1 MVKYADTVYIIIH
14 VHLDTTF
21 EVLSKVASVSIVTL
35 DVSFSRFTKILE
47 NLEEILTR
55 SNTNQIQ
62 CKSNTTETYHKIK
75 LLHFLCSLS
84 NFIQLHQ
91 VTTWLLAVLY
101 HILYTG
107 KHSSPFYLR
116 PFRHHLSAREFKN
129 VWYYFTLNKTS
140 SAIEGCEYNMVR
152 K

>member
-1 MVKYADTVYIIIH
+1 MVKYADTVYIIVH
-14 VHLDTTF
+14 VHLDTKF
-21 EVLSKVASVSIVTL
+21 EVLSKVASVAIVTL

-55 SNTNQIQ
+55 SNANRHI
-62 CKSNTTETYHKIK
+62 IK
-75 LLHFLCSLS
+75 LSYELTLLHFLCSLS
-84 NFIQLHQ
+84 NFTQLHQ
-91 VTTWLLAVLY
+91 VTTWLLTILY

-140 SAIEGCEYNMVR
+140 SAIEGCEHNMVR

>member
-1 MVKYADTVYIIIH
+1 MVKYADTVYIIVH
-14 VHLDTTF
+14 VHLDTKF
-21 EVLSKVASVSIVTL
+21 EVLSKVASVAIVTL

-55 SNTNQIQ
+55 SNANRTQLRHI
-62 CKSNTTETYHKIK
+62 IK
-75 LLHFLCSLS
+75 LSYELTLLHFLCSLS
-84 NFIQLHQ
+84 NFTQLHQ
-91 VTTWLLAVLY
+91 VTTWLLTILY

-140 SAIEGCEYNMVR
+140 SAIEGCEHNMVQ

>member
-1 MVKYADTVYIIIH
+1 MVKYADTVYIIVH
-14 VHLDTTF
+14 VHLDTKF
-21 EVLSKVASVSIVTL
+21 EVLSKVASVAIVTL

-47 NLEEILTR
+47 EILTR
-55 SNTNQIQ
+55 SNANRTQLRHI
-62 CKSNTTETYHKIK
+62 IK
-75 LLHFLCSLS
+75 LSYELTLLHFLCSLS

-107 KHSSPFYLR
+107 KHSFPFYLR

-129 VWYYFTLNKTS
+129 FWYYFTLNKTS
-140 SAIEGCEYNMVR
+140 SAIEGCEHNMVR

>member
-1 MVKYADTVYIIIH
+1 MVKYADTVYIIVH
-14 VHLDTTF
+14 VHLDTKF
-21 EVLSKVASVSIVTL
+21 EVLSKVASVAIVTL

-55 SNTNQIQ
+55 SNANRHI
-62 CKSNTTETYHKIK
+62 IK
-75 LLHFLCSLS
+75 LSYELTLLHFLCSLS

-91 VTTWLLAVLY
+91 VTTWLLTILY

-140 SAIEGCEYNMVR
+140 SAIEGCEHNMVR

>member
-1 MVKYADTVYIIIH
+1 MVKYADTVYIIVH
-14 VHLDTTF
+14 VHLDTKF
-21 EVLSKVASVSIVTL
+21 EDLSKVALRAIVTL
-35 DVSFSRFTKILE
+35 DVNFSRFTKILE

-55 SNTNQIQ
+55 SNANRHI
-62 CKSNTTETYHKIK
+62 IK
-75 LLHFLCSLS
+75 LSYELTLLHFLCSLS
-84 NFIQLHQ
+84 NFTQLHQ
-91 VTTWLLAVLY
+91 VTTWLLTILY

-140 SAIEGCEYNMVR
+140 SAIEGCEHNMVR

>member
-1 MVKYADTVYIIIH
+1 MVKYADTVYIIVH
-14 VHLDTTF
+14 VHLDTNF
-21 EVLSKVASVSIVTL
+21 EVLSKVASVAIVTL

-47 NLEEILTR
+47 NLEILTR
-55 SNTNQIQ
+55 SNANRTQLRHII
-62 CKSNTTETYHKIK
+62 KSSYELT

-101 HILYTG
+101 HILYTAG
-107 KHSSPFYLR
+107 KHSSPFYWR

-140 SAIEGCEYNMVR
+140 STIEGWEHNMVR

>member
-1 MVKYADTVYIIIH
+1 MVKYADTVYIIVH
-14 VHLDTTF
+14 VHLDTKF
-21 EVLSKVASVSIVTL
+21 EVLSKIASVAIVTL

-55 SNTNQIQ
+55 SNANRTQLRHI
-62 CKSNTTETYHKIK
+62 IK
-75 LLHFLCSLS
+75 LSYELTLLHFLCSLS
-84 NFIQLHQ
+84 NFIQLHH

-107 KHSSPFYLR
+107 KHSFPFYLH

-129 VWYYFTLNKTS
+129 VWYYFTLSKTS
-140 SAIEGCEYNMVR
+140 SAIEGCEHNMVR

>member
-1 MVKYADTVYIIIH
+1 MVKYADTVYIIVH
-14 VHLDTTF
+14 VHLDTKF
-21 EVLSKVASVSIVTL
+21 EVLSIVAIVTL
-35 DVSFSRFTKILE
+35 YVSFSRFTKILE

-55 SNTNQIQ
+55 SNANRTQLRHI
-62 CKSNTTETYHKIK
+62 IK
-75 LLHFLCSLS
+75 LSYELTLLHFLCSLS

-140 SAIEGCEYNMVR
+140 SAIEGCEHNMVR

>member
-1 MVKYADTVYIIIH
+1 MVKYADTVYIIVH
-14 VHLDTTF
+14 VHLDTKF
-21 EVLSKVASVSIVTL
+21 EVLSKVASVAIVTL
-35 DVSFSRFTKILE
+35 YDSFSRFTKILE

-55 SNTNQIQ
+55 SNANRTQLRHI
-62 CKSNTTETYHKIK
+62 IK
-75 LLHFLCSLS
+75 LSYELTLLHFLCSLS
-84 NFIQLHQ
+84 NFTQLHQ
-91 VTTWLLAVLY
+91 VTTWLLTILY

-107 KHSSPFYLR
+107 KHSSHFYLR

-140 SAIEGCEYNMVR
+140 SAIEGCNHNMVR